1 MLSDCRHPRFRNL
14 TSTVSVDVIRVKCYL
29 NSLLKLYES
38 TSALDRNPP
47 TMSEVRD
54 TPSSPDHRV
63 NSESESRDRVCVFFL
78 ILEKGRFSTL
88 PFTFEKFES

>member
-1 MLSDCRHPRFRNL
+1 MKITVARLKCDLMPSAFRNL
-14 TSTVSVDVIRVKCYL
+14 NSTVPVDFIRVKCYL

-54 TPSSPDHRV
+54 TPITNNHGGT
-63 NSESESRDRVCVFFL
+63 NSL
-78 ILEKGRFSTL
+78 TQ
-88 PFTFEKFES
+88 